1 MGISIGGKKTLA
13 RILDSIDSPEQLRRL
28 TIAQMQQLAEEIR
41 REIIEK
47 VSVKG
52 GHLAPNLGVVEL
64 TMALHFVFDTPE
76 DLLVWDIG
84 HQAYVHKLLT
94 GRRDRFH
101 TIRQF
106 GGLSGYLRREE
117 SPYDVFGASHASTS
131 ISAALG
137 LAVARDL
144 QGQHFKVIAVIG
156 DGALTGGMALEAIN
170 NAGSLKKN
178 LIVVL
183 NDNEKSI
190 SDNVGALHH
199 YLGKAR
205 QMQTSKSYQRLREMA
220 KGSIEKLPVLGDKAR
235 EAAGRAEGSFKHFV
249 LHSKSG
255 TIFEELGFKFFGPF
269 DGHDLPLM
277 IDVFENIRHIEGPVM
292 VQVLTKKGKG
302 WEFAEEDSTKWH
314 GPSAFDYT
322 TGTIKKNA
330 GDPPTYTDVFANTLV
345 ELAAKDK
352 AIVGIT
358 AAMAEGTGL
367 KKLQQRFPERY
378 FDVGIAEQHAV
389 TFAGG
394 LAAAGM
400 RPVAA
405 IYSTFMQRA
414 FDQVVHDVCM
424 QDLHVV
430 FAMDRAGIVG
440 EDGPTQHGVF
450 DIAFMRLIPNMK
462 VMAPKDENELRHMLN
477 TAIYMDGP
485 VSLRYPR
492 GKGVGVPMDAELQQ
506 LEVGKAELLSPST
519 IELAE
524 QQDCAILAYG
534 STVAQAELAAKELAE
549 EGICVA
555 VVNARWAKPLDEEVI
570 TRLAKGTRRL
580 VTIEDHVIAGGFGS
594 AVLELLERRGIHN
607 IDVRLIG
614 CPDKPVEH
622 GAPSILKELHGIS
635 SSNVKDVVRDL
646 LRSELK
652 GYELAH

>member
-1 MGISIGGKKTLA
+1 VA
-13 RILDSIDSPEQLRRL
+13 RILDNIDSPAQLRAL
-28 TIAQMQQLAEEIR
+28 TVPQMQQLATEIR
-41 REIIEK
+41 REIVEK

-64 TMALHFVFDTPE
+64 TMALHYVFDTPH

-137 LAVARDL
+137 LAAARDL
-144 QGQHFKVIAVIG
+144 KGEHSKVVAVIG

-183 NDNEKSI
+183 NDNDKSI

-205 QMQTSKSYQRLREMA
+205 RMQTSKSYQRLREMA
-220 KGSIEKLPVLGDKAR
+220 KGSIERLPVVGDKAR
-235 EAAGRAEGSFKHFV
+235 EAAGRAETSFKHFV

-255 TIFEELGFKFFGPF
+255 TVFEELGFKFFGPF
-269 DGHDLPLM
+269 DGHDLSLLL
-277 IDVFENIRHIEGPVM
+277 DVFENIKQIEGPVM
-292 VQVLTKKGKG
+292 VQVVTKKGKG
-302 WEFAEEDSTKWH
+302 WEYAEEDSTKWH
-314 GPSAFDYT
+314 GPGAFDYT

-330 GDPPTYTDVFANTLV
+330 GDPPTYTEVFANTLV
-345 ELAAKDK
+345 ELAEKDSS
-352 AIVGIT
+352 IVGIT

-367 KKLQQRFPERY
+367 KKLHQRFPERY

-389 TFAGG
+389 TFA
-394 LAAAGM
+394 AGM
-400 RPVAA
+400 AVADLKPVVA

-414 FDQVVHDVCM
+414 FDQVIHDVCM
-424 QDLHVV
+424 QGLHVV

-462 VMAPKDENELRHMLN
+462 VMAPKDENELRHMLY

-492 GKGVGVPMDAELQQ
+492 GKGVGVHMDAEIHK
-506 LEVGKAELLSPST
+506 LEVGKAELLSPDT
-519 IELAE
+519 LELAE

-534 STVAQAELAAKELAE
+534 STVAQAELAAKELAD
-549 EGICVA
+549 EGISVA
-555 VVNARWAKPLDEEVI
+555 VINARWVKPLDEQMI

-594 AVLELLERRGIHN
+594 AVLELLESCGLHD

-614 CPDKPVEH
+614 CPDKPIEH
-622 GAPSILKELHGIS
+622 GAPSILKELHGLS
-635 SSNVKDVVRDL
+635 SSHIKEVVRDL
-646 LRSELK
+646 VSSESK